1 MQKKEEAFGKRKI
14 RLTTTIIISFITLV
28 AGIALGH
35 NWDNII
41 GNYGPYLGGKK
52 HSSSSLDFSSV
63 QAVYNKAQQKFDGDI
78 DREKIITGAKRG
90 LIEALGDKYTYYMTK
105 SEYDEFISDL
115 NGDVGA
121 GIGVE
126 IGERDSYVKVLRTT
140 PDNPAQKAGI
150 LAGDIIYK
158 VDGKDVS
165 EKSSED
171 VAKLIRGPEG
181 SEVKITVVRNKEEK
195 EFNLKREKINNVS
208 AFVDYKDKTAI
219 LTIRRFDTDTGNLV
233 KKIAQEVKTK
243 KCDKIVLDLRDNG
256 GGYVDSA
263 KQVASFWI
271 DDDVVV
277 LQKSQNGVYNE
288 TTYTSSGQATLKGIK
303 TNVLINGNTASA
315 AEILAGALRDYD
327 LAILI
332 GEKTY
337 GKGSVQE
344 LAPVDNVG
352 GNDYL
357 RVTIAKWYTPKG
369 KNINKDGIKP
379 DKEVKRSFE
388 QINKDEDPQLEA
400 ALKD

>member
-1 MQKKEEAFGKRKI
+1 MFLPSSITKI
-14 RLTTTIIISFITLV
+14 
-28 AGIALGH
+28 
-35 NWDNII
+35 
-41 GNYGPYLGGKK
+41 
-52 HSSSSLDFSSV
+52 
-63 QAVYNKAQQKFDGDI
+63 
-78 DREKIITGAKRG
+78 
-90 LIEALGDKYTYYMTK
+90 
-105 SEYDEFISDL
+105 
-115 NGDVGA
+115 
-121 GIGVE
+121 
-126 IGERDSYVKVLRTT
+126 
-140 PDNPAQKAGI
+140 
-150 LAGDIIYK
+150 
-158 VDGKDVS
+158 
-165 EKSSED
+165 
-171 VAKLIRGPEG
+171 KLP
-181 SEVKITVVRNKEEK
+181 
-195 EFNLKREKINNVS
+195 
-208 AFVDYKDKTAI
+208 
-219 LTIRRFDTDTGNLV
+219 
-233 KKIAQEVKTK
+233 
-243 KCDKIVLDLRDNG
+243 
-256 GGYVDSA
+256 YVDSA

>member
-28 AGIALGH
+28 AGIALGQ

-233 KKIAQEVKTK
+233 KKIAQEIKTK

-327 LAILI
+327 LAVLI

>member
-28 AGIALGH
+28 AGIALGQ

-195 EFNLKREKINNVS
+195 EFNLKREIINNVS

-233 KKIAQEVKTK
+233 KKIAQEIKTK

-256 GGYVDSA
+256 GGYVVCA
-263 KQVASFWI
+263 KRVASFWI